1 MVSLM
6 LNLWFLS
13 VVVDTFSALSTSGKP
28 GVCKLGRGLC

>member
-13 VVVDTFSALSTSGKP
+13 VVVDASSALSTI
-28 GVCKLGRGLC
+28 